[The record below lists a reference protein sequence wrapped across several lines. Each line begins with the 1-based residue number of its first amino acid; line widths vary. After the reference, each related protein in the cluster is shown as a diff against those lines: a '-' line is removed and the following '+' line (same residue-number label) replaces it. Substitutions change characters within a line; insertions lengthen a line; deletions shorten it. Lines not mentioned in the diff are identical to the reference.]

1 MVLITLAPENACF
14 AVLDSRKK
22 AYEYYQI
29 GSKVKD
35 KVVSANRD
43 SKKPKVAPIPAG
55 TVIYIGADGKGGATP
70 MVGIVVDTVPQPC
83 TVFTVQVSGVACC
96 IKDAEDESLN
106 LYCRIIEGDNFNIDP
121 DSQRV
126 ILQ

>member
-14 AVLDSRKK
+14 AVLDSRTK
-22 AYEYYQI
+22 AYEYYRA
-29 GSKVKD
+29 GSKD
-35 KVVSANRD
+35 TVVSANRD
-43 SKKPKVAPIPAG
+43 SKKPKVDPIPAG
-55 TVIYIGADGKGGATP
+55 TVIYIGGDGKGGPTP

-96 IKDAEDESLN
+96 IKDAEDRSLK
-106 LYCRIIEGDNFNIDP
+106 LYCRIIKGDNLNIDP